1 MNKTDFVKK
10 YTHDSED
17 AVILAQI
24 LDKFTAM
31 EQANRVTSTVFL
43 NERQQALAERM
54 LSDLHSISH
63 TFFGGYDDAE
73 RRILLFLPDWANA
86 DPAQYA
92 PLTCLRAIW
101 SEKTGAR
108 VGHRD
113 FLGALMAAG
122 VRRETIGDILPD
134 ETSCDLVVLQSVG
147 PFLLQNL
154 TSAGRA
160 SLSLSTIPADQ
171 LLVPA
176 KSIKRIHDTVASL
189 RLDSI
194 IGAGFGLS
202 REKAA
207 ALIRSGHVSVSGLV
221 CEKPDRQLTGG
232 ETVSARGFGKFRLT
246 EESGVTK
253 KGRIRI
259 EIEKFL

>member
-1 MNKTDFVKK
+1 MNKAELLKRYAREEKDRVP
-10 YTHDSED
+10 
-17 AVILAQI
+17 LAQI
-24 LDKFTAM
+24 LDKLTAM
-31 EQANRVTSTVFL
+31 ERTGTVTSTVFL
-43 NERQQALAERM
+43 SERQRVLTEQMLAE
-54 LSDLHSISH
+54 LHSPSH
-63 TFFGGYDDAE
+63 VFFGGYADAE
-73 RRILLFLPDWANA
+73 RCVAVFLPEWAE
-86 DPAQYA
+86 DEPAVYA
-92 PLTCLRAIW
+92 PLAYIRATW
-101 SEKTGAR
+101 SEKAGAR
-108 VGHRD
+108 LGHRD

-207 ALIRSGHVSVSGLV
+207 ALIRSGHVNGVDLRVKNRTVNS
-221 CEKPDRQLTGG
+221 DGG
-232 ETVSARGFGKFRLT
+232 ETVSARGFGKFRLR
-246 EESGVTK
+246 EEMRTTK
-253 KGRIRI
+253 KGRVESRI
-259 EIEKFL
+259 EKYV

>member
-1 MNKTDFVKK
+1 
-10 YTHDSED
+10 
-17 AVILAQI
+17 
-24 LDKFTAM
+24 M
-31 EQANRVTSTVFL
+31 EQASRVTSTVFL

-207 ALIRSGHVSVSGLV
+207 ALIRSGHVSVSGLA